1 MKDVYILAIE
11 SSCDETSASII
22 KNGFEDISTVI
33 NSQIDVHTKY
43 GGVVPEVASR
53 LHLENITMVIDE
65 CLNKANMKLEDID
78 AFACTYA
85 PGLLGSLLV
94 GVEATKALSLIY
106 NKPFIA
112 TNHMMGHI
120 YANMIY
126 LAIIMSYIWLQALYI
141 YYSYPHNN
149 SAKAGIIIL
158 ILTRDT

>member
-65 CLNKANMKLEDID
+65 CLNKANI
-78 AFACTYA
+78 
-85 PGLLGSLLV
+85 PV
-94 GVEATKALSLIY
+94 
-106 NKPFIA
+106 
-112 TNHMMGHI
+112 
-120 YANMIY
+120 
-126 LAIIMSYIWLQALYI
+126 
-141 YYSYPHNN
+141 
-149 SAKAGIIIL
+149 
-158 ILTRDT
+158 